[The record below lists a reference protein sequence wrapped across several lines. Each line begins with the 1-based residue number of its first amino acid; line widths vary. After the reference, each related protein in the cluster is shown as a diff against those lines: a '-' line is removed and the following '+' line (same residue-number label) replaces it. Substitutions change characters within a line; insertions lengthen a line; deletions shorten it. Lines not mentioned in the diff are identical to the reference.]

1 MNCIIGNFIKV
12 GKKYGFDMKE
22 KKDGAVLFAKNTDGK
37 NVAWI
42 RYSGT
47 SDTVSVLGNT
57 DHCNLWF
64 HQTRKDMTTDKV
76 MSFVTELNAA
86 LEMGETP
93 ILLKTLID
101 PEDWQEI
108 ADIPDAY
115 ADPRYSGNK

>member
-1 MNCIIGNFIKV
+1 
-12 GKKYGFDMKE
+12 
-22 KKDGAVLFAKNTDGK
+22 
-37 NVAWI
+37 
-42 RYSGT
+42 
-47 SDTVSVLGNT
+47 
-57 DHCNLWF
+57 
-64 HQTRKDMTTDKV
+64 